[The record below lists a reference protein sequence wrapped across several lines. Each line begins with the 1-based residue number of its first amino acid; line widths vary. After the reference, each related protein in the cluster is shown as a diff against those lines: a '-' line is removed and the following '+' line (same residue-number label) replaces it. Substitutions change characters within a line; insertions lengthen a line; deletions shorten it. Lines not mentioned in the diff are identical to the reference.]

1 MDPAMPNLNQ
11 LADGNEV
18 SIITLALRMLIFLG
32 LAVLRQFRNGY
43 TYWTNF
49 IANIGQV
56 SWTTFVQAGDLSIEV
71 ISARFEEIINSLL
84 SGGVSARE
92 TLMDVFA
99 TILRIFQGA
108 LQSTTNLL
116 RESGLLSTKELI
128 QDDTEEIIPVSM
140 VAHVVG
146 NLTNEMAMNEA
157 KEKAKTEAEA
167 MGKAETEAKTEANV
181 DDDTTN

>member
-11 LADGNEV
+11 LAYGNEV
-18 SIITLALRMLIFLG
+18 SIGTLTLALRMLIFLG
-32 LAVLRQFRNGY
+32 LTVLRQFRNGY

-71 ISARFEEIINSLL
+71 ISARFEEIINSFL

-128 QDDTEEIIPVSM
+128 QDDTDEEIIPVSM
-140 VAHVVG
+140 VTHVVG

-157 KEKAKTEAEA
+157 KEKA
-167 MGKAETEAKTEANV
+167 ETEAKTEANV
-181 DDDTTN
+181 DDTTN

>member
-1 MDPAMPNLNQ
+1 MPNSNQ

-18 SIITLALRMLIFLG
+18 SIGTNALRMLIFLG
-32 LAVLRQFRNGY
+32 LDILHRFRNGY

-49 IANIGQV
+49 IANIGQL
-56 SWTTFVQAGDLSIEV
+56 SWTTFIQAGDLSIEV
-71 ISARFEEIINSLL
+71 ICARFEEIINSLL

-116 RESGLLSTKELI
+116 RESGLLPTKELI
-128 QDDTEEIIPVSM
+128 QDDTLEAEAEEIIPVSM

-157 KEKAKTEAEA
+157 KEKAKTKAEA
-167 MGKAETEAKTEANV
+167 MGKAETEAKTEAKV
-181 DDDTTN
+181 EDTTD

>member
-1 MDPAMPNLNQ
+1 MDPAMPNSNQ

-18 SIITLALRMLIFLG
+18 SIGTLALRMLIFLG

-49 IANIGQV
+49 IANIGQL

-71 ISARFEEIINSLL
+71 ISVRFEEIINSLL
-84 SGGVSARE
+84 SGRVFARE

-99 TILRIFQGA
+99 TILRIFEGA

-116 RESGLLSTKELI
+116 RESGLLSTKKSI
-128 QDDTEEIIPVSM
+128 QYDTEEIIPVSM

-157 KEKAKTEAEA
+157 KEKA
-167 MGKAETEAKTEANV
+167 MGMAETEAKTEANV
-181 DDDTTN
+181 DDTTN

>member
-1 MDPAMPNLNQ
+1 MDTGIPNLNQ
-11 LADGNEV
+11 LAYGNEV
-18 SIITLALRMLIFLG
+18 SIGTLALALRMLIFLG
-32 LAVLRQFRNGY
+32 LTVLRQFRNGY

-71 ISARFEEIINSLL
+71 ISARFEEIINSFY

-157 KEKAKTEAEA
+157 KEKAKTEE
-167 MGKAETEAKTEANV
+167 MGKAETEAETEANV
-181 DDDTTN
+181 DDTTN

>member
-1 MDPAMPNLNQ
+1 MDPAIPNSNQ

-18 SIITLALRMLIFLG
+18 SIGTYAIQMLIVLG
-32 LAVLRQFRNGY
+32 LDVLRRFSNHY

-49 IANIGQV
+49 IANIGQLF
-56 SWTTFVQAGDLSIEV
+56 WTTFIRAGDLSIEV
-71 ISARFEEIINSLL
+71 ICARFEEIINSLF

-99 TILRIFQGA
+99 TILRIFEGA

-116 RESGLLSTKELI
+116 RESGLLPTKELT
-128 QDDTEEIIPVSM
+128 QDDTLEAEAEEIIPVSM

-157 KEKAKTEAEA
+157 KEKA
-167 MGKAETEAKTEANV
+167 MGMVETEAKTEANV
-181 DDDTTN
+181 DDTTN